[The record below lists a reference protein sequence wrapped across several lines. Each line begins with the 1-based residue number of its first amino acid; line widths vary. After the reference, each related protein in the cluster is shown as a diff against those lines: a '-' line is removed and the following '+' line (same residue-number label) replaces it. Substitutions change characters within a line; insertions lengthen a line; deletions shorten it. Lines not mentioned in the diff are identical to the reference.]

1 MIQKSEAQNPRVGHN
16 NATPTVTDS
25 QAPDPKPN
33 PIPLMEPKR
42 SARAHKPKPKYI
54 DTLVKEI
61 GNTMNYL
68 SRLSFMKAK
77 KTVNIEH
84 I

>member
-1 MIQKSEAQNPRVGHN
+1 M
-16 NATPTVTDS
+16 
-25 QAPDPKPN
+25 PDPQSQPAKPLTQKPN
-33 PIPLMEPKR
+33 PIPPMEPKR
-42 SARAHKPKPKYI
+42 SARAHNPNPRYMYTI
-54 DTLVKEI
+54 VKEM

-68 SRLSFMKAK
+68 SGLSFMKAK

>member
-1 MIQKSEAQNPRVGHN
+1 M
-16 NATPTVTDS
+16 
-25 QAPDPKPN
+25 
-33 PIPLMEPKR
+33 
-42 SARAHKPKPKYI
+42 
-54 DTLVKEI
+54 DTTGKEI

-68 SRLSFMKAK
+68 SGLSFMKAE